1 MFPDRIRDG
10 VRRLFRLNVRRP
22 QDAQRDAD
30 AELDSVIDSKIE
42 FLMARGMS
50 AEAARAEAERTL
62 GGSRSSVHQSAEHR
76 EHTLAWHDRVDD
88 AKTDIRY
95 ALRTFRRTPAFT
107 AAAVITLA
115 LAIGANTAIYTAV
128 SAVIL
133 RPLPYTDPDRL
144 ITIGEDNANF
154 HWNLAEAAPANFL
167 DWKDQV
173 PAFSGVAAFSQ
184 YRGNTTLTGNG
195 EPRILTS
202 TQATGNFFTVLGVRA
217 AYGRTFLDAETWAGA
232 GEAPALLSYRVW
244 RDVFGARTDL
254 VGQSIQLD
262 GRAVQVAGVLPE
274 NFSIPGLDVDVWR
287 PFAFDPSA
295 RAQIYFRRAHFV
307 RVVARL
313 GPDATITTAN
323 SALQTVVS
331 RLKTQYPVTNA
342 QMGASVAPLH
352 DYLVGSV
359 RLPLAVALG
368 AAGFLLL
375 IACGNIA
382 NLLLVRATARS
393 REGAVR
399 SALGAGSGR
408 LVRQALTESL
418 VLAALGG
425 IAGLVLGWWG
435 TRALTSL
442 MPPDLLPVHELTMS
456 WRVLGFVFIVTALC
470 GIVFGAGPALWT
482 AHRHPADVL
491 KEEGRGSSGGSR
503 AARWSDTLL
512 VSQISIAVALTLGA
526 GLLVRSYT
534 QLQRVSPGFDP
545 NGVLAVTVDLPS
557 MRFDSSRKIIGFQD
571 ELQRRARALPGVQSV
586 ALASDLPLT
595 GPPYSSQF
603 AVAGRPPLEQLGDVV
618 HRELSAAY
626 QQTMNVR
633 LVRGRF
639 FNADDRLNGPLVV
652 LVNETL
658 AKRYFHDEDPVGL
671 RIAFDRIPD
680 STSVWRTIVGVVGDE
695 RQAGMA
701 IPARA
706 EFIAPAEQDVRPRMT
721 LLMRA
726 SGDVLTLVPAVRRS
740 IAELDPELAITSVKT
755 MTQVR
760 DASLARDRFL
770 TALFI
775 VFAVVGVILAIVGV
789 YGVVTQLAKRR
800 TRELGI
806 RLALG
811 ARTWQVQWLVVR
823 RGLTLSAIGVA
834 VGVSVSLAVSGFM
847 RTLLYE
853 VAPVDRLTFVV
864 VPFLVLAT
872 AAIASWVP
880 AARASRADAAE
891 VLRAE

>member
-22 QDAQRDAD
+22 QDALRDAD
-30 AELDSVIDSKIE
+30 AELDSVIDAKIE
-42 FLMARGMS
+42 YLVARGMPAHAAREE
-50 AEAARAEAERTL
+50 AERSLGAARA
-62 GGSRSSVHQSAEHR
+62 SVHQSAEHR
-76 EHTLAWHDRVDD
+76 ERTLALTDRIDD
-88 AKTDIRY
+88 LKTDVRY
-95 ALRTFRRTPAFT
+95 ALRTFGRTLAFT
-107 AAAVITLA
+107 SAAVITLA

-144 ITIGEDNANF
+144 ITIGEDNTNF
-154 HWNLAEAAPANFL
+154 HWTLADAAPANFL
-167 DWKDQV
+167 DWKEQV
-173 PAFSGVAAFSQ
+173 SAFSGVAAFSQ
-184 YRGNTTLTGNG
+184 YRGNTTLTGIAA
-195 EPRILTS
+195 PRILSS
-202 TQATGNFFTVLGVRA
+202 TQASGNFFTVLGVRP
-217 AYGRTFLDAETWAGA
+217 AYGRTFVDAETWAGA
-232 GEAPALLSYRVW
+232 GEAPAILSYQVW
-244 RDVFGARTDL
+244 RDVFGARIDL
-254 VGQSIQLD
+254 VGQNIQLD
-262 GRAVQVAGVLPE
+262 GRSVQVAGVLPKD
-274 NFSIPGLDVDVWR
+274 FSVPGLDVDVWR
-287 PFAFDPSA
+287 PFAFEQSA
-295 RAQIYFRRAHFV
+295 RAQIWFRRAHFV

-313 GPDATITTAN
+313 APDATLISAN
-323 SALQTVVS
+323 ASLQTVVS

-342 QMGASVAPLH
+342 KMGASIAPLH
-352 DYLVGSV
+352 DYLVGSA

-399 SALGAGSGR
+399 RALGAGRGR

-425 IAGLVLGWWG
+425 AAGLVLGWWG

-442 MPPDLLPVHELTMS
+442 MPRDLLPVREVAMS
-456 WRVLGFVFIVTALC
+456 WPILGVVFAATVLC

-491 KEEGRGSSGGSR
+491 KEDGRGSSGGSR
-503 AARWSDTLL
+503 TARWSDALL

-534 QLQRVSPGFDP
+534 LLQHVSPGFDP

-557 MRFDSSRKIIGFQD
+557 SRFDGSRKINGFQD
-571 ELQRRARALPGVQSV
+571 ELQRQARALPGVQSV
-586 ALASDLPLT
+586 ALASDLPLS
-595 GPPYSSQF
+595 GPPWSSQF
-603 AVAGRPPLEQLGDVV
+603 AIAGRPPIEQLGDVV
-618 HRELSAAY
+618 HRELSAEY
-626 QQTMNVR
+626 QETMRVH
-633 LVRGRF
+633 LVRGRLF
-639 FNADDRLNGPLVV
+639 SAADQLNSPLVV

-671 RIAFDRIPD
+671 RITFDRIPD
-680 STSVWRTIVGVVGDE
+680 STSTWRTIVGVVGDE

-701 IPARA
+701 VPARA
-706 EFIAPAEQDVRPRMT
+706 EFIAPAPQDVRPHMT
-721 LLMRA
+721 LLVRA
-726 SGDVLTLVPAVRRS
+726 SGDPLSLVPAIRRS
-740 IAELDPELAITSVKT
+740 IAALDPDLAITSVKT
-755 MTQVR
+755 MADVR
-760 DASLARDRFL
+760 AASLARDRFL

-775 VFAVVGVILAIVGV
+775 VFAIVGVVLAVVGV

-823 RGLTLSAIGVA
+823 RGLILSTIGVA
-834 VGVSVSLAVSGFM
+834 VGVGVSLAVSGFM

-853 VAPVDRLTFVV
+853 VAPVDPVTFVV
-864 VPFLVLAT
+864 VPALVLAT
-872 AAIASWVP
+872 AALASWVP
-880 AARASRADAAE
+880 AARASRTDAAE
-891 VLRAE
+891 VLRTE